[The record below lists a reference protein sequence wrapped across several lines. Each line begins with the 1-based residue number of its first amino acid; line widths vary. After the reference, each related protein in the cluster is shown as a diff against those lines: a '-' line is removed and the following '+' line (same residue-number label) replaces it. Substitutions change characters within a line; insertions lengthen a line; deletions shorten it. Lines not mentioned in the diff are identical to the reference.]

1 MDLWIKIAI
10 IVLIAIAVYREILK
24 SAQTASLHPDRTSKA
39 GFITILG
46 VGSVVGMFTYA
57 GMSMTWVETRDLRPY
72 HPENSSQFVSLMDR
86 GVIELNGMVI
96 KTNLAR
102 EGELAPLA
110 EALTQGCN
118 RDDGCEAQK
127 LFDYVTAIPYR
138 TDHTSRN
145 ALTVVKSNWGDC
157 DDKSNL
163 FASLLDE
170 RGIEYR
176 FVYVPHHVF
185 VAVHLND
192 TKKLPFLNA
201 KLTDGGAKIS
211 ITPRRR
217 RAAQRSENLTDSFP
231 TVSRGY
237 TICKRIVPKNFPTS
251 NFRPG
256 KQDTNPFVFP
266 FSPIR

>member
-1 MDLWIKIAI
+1 MELWIKIGVV
-10 IVLIAIAVYREILK
+10 VLIAFALYREILK
-24 SAQTASLHPDRTSKA
+24 SAQKPSKQTSKA
-39 GFITILG
+39 GFMSLVS
-46 VGSVVGMFTYA
+46 VGGVVGIFTYI

-72 HPENSSQFVSLMDR
+72 SNPSSSTQFVSIYDQ

-96 KTNLAR
+96 KTNLAQR
-102 EGELAPLA
+102 GELAPLA
-110 EALTQGCN
+110 EQLTQGCN

-163 FASLLDE
+163 FASLLTE
-170 RGIEYR
+170 RGIDYR

-192 TKKLPFLNA
+192 TKNIPFLNA
-201 KLTDGGAKIS
+201 KLTMEGKDFYYAETTASGAKIGEFNGQFPYSFEGIYDMNRNRPEELSNVKFS
-211 ITPRRR
+211 I
-217 RAAQRSENLTDSFP
+217 
-231 TVSRGY
+231 G
-237 TICKRIVPKNFPTS
+237 
-251 NFRPG
+251 
-256 KQDTNPFVFP
+256 
-266 FSPIR
+266 

>member
-1 MDLWIKIAI
+1 MDLWLKIAI
-10 IVLIAIAVYREILK
+10 IALIAFAVYREILK
-24 SAQTASLHPDRTSKA
+24 SAKTTSTRSVQRSKA
-39 GFITILG
+39 GFISIIG

-57 GMSMTWVETRDLRPY
+57 GMSMTWIETRDLRPY
-72 HPENSSQFVSLMDR
+72 PLPSSSPQFVSLYDR

-110 EALTQGCN
+110 EQLTQGCN
-118 RDDGCEAQK
+118 GDGGCEAQK

-138 TDHTSRN
+138 TDYTSRN
-145 ALTVVKSNWGDC
+145 ALSVIKSNWGDC

-163 FASLLDE
+163 FASLLNE

-192 TKKLPFLNA
+192 TENIPFLSA
-201 KLTDGGAKIS
+201 KLSMGGKDFYYAETTASGARIGEFNGQFPYSFEGIYDMKRNRPEELSNVTFS
-211 ITPRRR
+211 I
-217 RAAQRSENLTDSFP
+217 
-231 TVSRGY
+231 G
-237 TICKRIVPKNFPTS
+237 
-251 NFRPG
+251 
-256 KQDTNPFVFP
+256 
-266 FSPIR
+266 

>member
-10 IVLIAIAVYREILK
+10 ILLIAFAVYREILK
-24 SAQTASLHPDRTSKA
+24 SAKTASTRSVQTSKA
-39 GFITILG
+39 GFITFIG
-46 VGSVVGMFTYA
+46 VGAVVGMFTYA

-72 HPENSSQFVSLMDR
+72 HPENSSQFVSLYDR

-96 KTNLAR
+96 KTNLAHK
-102 EGELAPLA
+102 GELAPLA
-110 EALTQGCN
+110 EELTQGCN
-118 RDDGCEAQK
+118 GDDGCEAQK

-163 FASLLDE
+163 FASLLNE
-170 RGIEYR
+170 RGIDYR

-192 TKKLPFLNA
+192 TRNVPFLNA
-201 KLTDGGAKIS
+201 KLTMEGKDFYYAETTASGAKIGEFNGQFPYSFEGIYDMNKNKPEELSNVNFS
-211 ITPRRR
+211 I
-217 RAAQRSENLTDSFP
+217 
-231 TVSRGY
+231 G
-237 TICKRIVPKNFPTS
+237 
-251 NFRPG
+251 
-256 KQDTNPFVFP
+256 
-266 FSPIR
+266 